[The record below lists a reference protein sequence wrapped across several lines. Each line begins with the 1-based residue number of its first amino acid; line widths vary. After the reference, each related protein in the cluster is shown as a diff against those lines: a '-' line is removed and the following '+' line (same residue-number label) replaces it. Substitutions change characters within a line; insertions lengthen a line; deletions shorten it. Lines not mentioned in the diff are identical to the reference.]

1 MFKMKHMK
9 IAIFVLTVSILGTS
23 ALIVNSGNLAYAQG
37 NKTQGNNTQGDVT
50 ETIDADSLIKA
61 LKARHPVLAQL
72 VTNEDKDLVM
82 KFKDLDTKEALKTAL
97 ALNMLHL
104 LQQYREIDEPQ

>member
-1 MFKMKHMK
+1 MFNMKYMK
-9 IAIFVLTVSILGTS
+9 IAIFALTVSILGTS
-23 ALIVNSGNLAYAQG
+23 ALIVHSGNMAYAQ
-37 NKTQGNNTQGDVT
+37 TDITTNTT
-50 ETIDADSLIKA
+50 TTTIDADSLIKD
-61 LKARHPVLAQL
+61 LKARHPILAEL
-72 VTNEDKDLVM
+72 VTNEDKDLVV

>member
-1 MFKMKHMK
+1 MFNMKHMK

-23 ALIVNSGNLAYAQG
+23 AMIVNSGNMGYAQG
-37 NKTQGNNTQGDVT
+37 NNTQGNNTQGDVT
-50 ETIDADSLIKA
+50 KTIDADSLIKA

-72 VTNEDKDLVM
+72 VTNEDKELVV

>member
-9 IAIFVLTVSILGTS
+9 IAIFVLAVSILGTS
-23 ALIVNSGNLAYAQG
+23 ALIVNSGNMAYAQG
-37 NKTQGNNTQGDVT
+37 NNMQGNVT
-50 ETIDADSLIKA
+50 TTIDADSLIKD
-61 LKARHPVLAQL
+61 LKVRHPILAQL
-72 VTNEDKDLVM
+72 VTNEDKDLVV
-82 KFKDLDTKEALKTAL
+82 KLKDLDKKEAVMTAL

>member
-1 MFKMKHMK
+1 MFNMKHMK

-23 ALIVNSGNLAYAQG
+23 ALIVNSGNMAYA
-37 NKTQGNNTQGDVT
+37 QGNNTQGDVT
-50 ETIDADSLIKA
+50 ATMDADSLIKA

-72 VTNEDKDLVM
+72 VTNEDKDLVV
-82 KFKDLDTKEALKTAL
+82 KFKDLDTKEAVKTAL

>member
-23 ALIVNSGNLAYAQG
+23 ALIVNSGNMAYAQG
-37 NKTQGNNTQGDVT
+37 NNTQGNNTQGDVT
-50 ETIDADSLIKA
+50 KTIDADSLIKA

-72 VTNEDKDLVM
+72 VTNEDKDLVV

>member
-1 MFKMKHMK
+1 MFNMKHMK
-9 IAIFVLTVSILGTS
+9 IAIFVMTVSILGTS
-23 ALIVNSGNLAYAQG
+23 TLIVNSGNMAYSQG
-37 NKTQGNNTQGDVT
+37 NNTQGNNTQGDVT
-50 ETIDADSLIKA
+50 TTIDADSLIKA
-61 LKARHPVLAQL
+61 LKERHPVLAQL
-72 VTNEDKDLVM
+72 VTNEDKDLVV

>member
-1 MFKMKHMK
+1 MFNMKHMK
-9 IAIFVLTVSILGTS
+9 IAIFVLIVSILGTS
-23 ALIVNSGNLAYAQG
+23 ALIVNSGNMAYAQG
-37 NKTQGNNTQGDVT
+37 NETQGNETQGDVT
-50 ETIDADSLIKA
+50 KTIDADSLIKA
-61 LKARHPVLAQL
+61 LKERHPVLAQL
-72 VTNEDKDLVM
+72 VTNEDKDLVV

>member
-1 MFKMKHMK
+1 MFNLKHMK
-9 IAIFVLTVSILGTS
+9 IAVFVLTVSILGTS
-23 ALIVNSGNLAYAQG
+23 ALIVNSGNMAYAQG
-37 NKTQGNNTQGDVT
+37 NNTQGNNTQGDVT
-50 ETIDADSLIKA
+50 KTIDADSLIKA

-72 VTNEDKDLVM
+72 VTNEDKDLVV
-82 KFKDLDTKEALKTAL
+82 KLKALDTKEALKTAL

>member
-9 IAIFVLTVSILGTS
+9 IAILVLTVSILGTS
-23 ALIVNSGNLAYAQG
+23 ALIVNSGNMAYAQG
-37 NKTQGNNTQGDVT
+37 NQTQGDVT
-50 ETIDADSLIKA
+50 RTIDADSLIKA
-61 LKARHPVLAQL
+61 LKERHPVLAQL
-72 VTNEDKDLVM
+72 VTNEDKDLVV
-82 KFKDLDTKEALKTAL
+82 KLKDLDTKEAVKTAL

>member
-1 MFKMKHMK
+1 MFNTKHMK
-9 IAIFVLTVSILGTS
+9 IAIFVVTVSILGTS
-23 ALIVNSGNLAYAQG
+23 ALIVNSGNIAYAQG
-37 NKTQGNNTQGDVT
+37 NNTQGNNTQGDVT
-50 ETIDADSLIKA
+50 KTIDADSLIKA

-72 VTNEDKDLVM
+72 VTNEDKDLVV

>member
-1 MFKMKHMK
+1 MFKMEHMK

-23 ALIVNSGNLAYAQG
+23 ALIVNSGNMAYAQG
-37 NKTQGNNTQGDVT
+37 NETKSNETQGDVT
-50 ETIDADSLIKA
+50 TTIDADSLIKD
-61 LKARHPVLAQL
+61 LKERHPVLAQL
-72 VTNEDKDLVM
+72 VTNEDKDLVV
-82 KFKDLDTKEALKTAL
+82 KLKDLDTKEAVKTAL

>member
-1 MFKMKHMK
+1 MFEMKHMK
-9 IAIFVLTVSILGTS
+9 IAIVVLTVSILGTS
-23 ALIVNSGNLAYAQG
+23 ALIVNSGNMAYAQG
-37 NKTQGNNTQGDVT
+37 NNTQGNNTQGDVT
-50 ETIDADSLIKA
+50 TTIDADSLIKA

-72 VTNEDKDLVM
+72 VTNEDKDLVV

-97 ALNMLHL
+97 ELNMLHL

>member
-23 ALIVNSGNLAYAQG
+23 ALIVNSGNMAYAQG
-37 NKTQGNNTQGDVT
+37 NETQGDVT
-50 ETIDADSLIKA
+50 ATIDADSLIKA
-61 LKARHPVLAQL
+61 LKERHPVLAQL
-72 VTNEDKDLVM
+72 VTNEDKDLVV
-82 KFKDLDTKEALKTAL
+82 KLKDLDTKEAVKTAL